1 MQPSAEQPQY
11 QFGVKVFC
19 ITVVM
24 LVIAG
29 IYFNYINKKAAFNYQ
44 FNGKVD
50 SVDYNLEG
58 QASIYIK
65 GSQYDLF
72 YKKWDFNHNRIHKGD
87 SMIKTKNSLVI
98 KLVQQ
103 GGNTITEGADN

>member
-1 MQPSAEQPQY
+1 MQPSADQPPY
-11 QFGVKVFC
+11 KFGVQVFC
-19 ITVVM
+19 VTVVM

-29 IYFNYINKKAAFNYQ
+29 IYFNYINKKTALDYQ
-44 FNGKVD
+44 FNGKFD
-50 SVDYNLEG
+50 SVDYNLES
-58 QASIYIK
+58 QASIFIK

-72 YKKWDFNHNRIHKGD
+72 YQKWDFNHTRIRKGD
-87 SMIKTKNSLVI
+87 SIIKAKNSLAI